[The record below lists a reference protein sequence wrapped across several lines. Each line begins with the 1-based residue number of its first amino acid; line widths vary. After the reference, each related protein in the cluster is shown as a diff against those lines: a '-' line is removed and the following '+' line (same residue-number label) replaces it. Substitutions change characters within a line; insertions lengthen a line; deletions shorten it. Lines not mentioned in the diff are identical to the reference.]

1 MASLSDLEKKIISLL
16 KKEPQSVSQLAKN
29 LGKRRDFTAG
39 YLESMKDRGLLR
51 LIKIGK
57 SHVYL
62 PIKGKGIFYE

>member
-1 MASLSDLEKKIISLL
+1 MGSLHIFEEKIVTLL
-16 KKEPQSVSQLAKN
+16 KREPQSVSQLAKKLN
-29 LGKRRDFTAG
+29 MRRDFLAG

-62 PIKGKGIFYE
+62 PFSGGLNG